1 MKPFINLRS
10 VLFTL
15 SALALLGILQFSSQ
29 AGRPSSP
36 PAQPTIILSGAIQGQ
51 GRVAAIRIAFNDS
64 FGAEAGSFIANP
76 DFRTAVIIDGVN
88 KDPRTL
94 RFYYCDSPDHDG
106 TLDLVC
112 NAPNHSAYY
121 YKCLRIKGGIQQPKS
136 NRIIFP
142 KDSPWDISW
151 KEIMDDVATGNLQ
164 SEVAYD
170 VVK

>member
-1 MKPFINLRS
+1 MKPYINLRS

-29 AGRPSSP
+29 AGKPSLP
-36 PAQPTIILSGAIQGQ
+36 PEQPIIVLSGAIQGQ
-51 GRVAAIRIAFNDS
+51 GRATAIRIAFNDS

-76 DFRTAVIIDGVN
+76 DPRTAVIIDGVN
-88 KDPRTL
+88 KQPRTL
-94 RFYYCDSPDHDG
+94 RFYYCDSPEHDG
-106 TLDLVC
+106 PLDLVC
-112 NAPNHSAYY
+112 NDPSHSPHY
-121 YKCLRIKGGIQQPKS
+121 YKCLRIQGGIQQPKS

-151 KEIMDDVATGNLQ
+151 KEIMDDIATGKLQ
-164 SEVAYD
+164 SDVAYD

>member
-1 MKPFINLRS
+1 MKPYFNLRS

-29 AGRPSSP
+29 AGKPSL
-36 PAQPTIILSGAIQGQ
+36 PAIIVLSGAIEGQ
-51 GRVAAIRIAFNDS
+51 GRTTAIRIAFNDS

-76 DFRTAVIIDGVN
+76 DPRTAVIIDGVN
-88 KDPRTL
+88 KEPRTL

-112 NAPNHSAYY
+112 NAPSHSPHY
-121 YKCLRIKGGIQQPKS
+121 YKCLRIQGGIQQPKS

-142 KDSPWDISW
+142 ADSPWDISW
-151 KEIMDDVATGNLQ
+151 KEKMDDIATGNLQ
-164 SEVAYD
+164 SDVAYD